1 MANQSI
7 REFCL
12 MHIVQI
18 ANFVTPTS
26 GGQRVALESLAAQ
39 YVDQGNR
46 CTLITPGASA
56 ISRGDGRRNYMS
68 LRGIRVPFSGGYR
81 AIIRKKALQV
91 ALKELQPDI
100 VELSDKTTLSWVPQ
114 WCHEAGIPCVLFSH
128 ERASDVAS
136 ERFPKWLPVS
146 PIFKRWADKIN
157 KHIDVIVCAS
167 QYSAEEYLCIKE
179 RVRIIPLGVNH
190 SVFRHYE
197 ASNIVG
203 ATPTVLFAGRL
214 SYEKRPHIALLV
226 ARELNLR
233 GVKVKFI
240 IAGDGPMRK
249 KLESMAH
256 GLDVKFLGR
265 INERQE
271 LAMLMSSSTVAI
283 SPSPLETFGLSI
295 LEILA
300 CGTPVVVAN
309 SGAGMEIVDSGCGE
323 VAEPTG
329 SAMADAIEKVLS
341 QHTPTIRRH
350 CVSRASQYSWS
361 ASAASMVWLYESL
374 LSQDHQVAA

>member
-1 MANQSI
+1 
-7 REFCL
+7 

-26 GGQRVALESLAAQ
+26 GGQRFALESLAAQ
-39 YVDQGNR
+39 YVDQGNT
-46 CTLITPGASA
+46 CTLITPGASKT
-56 ISRGDGRRNYMS
+56 SRGDGRRNYVS

-81 AIIRKKALQV
+81 AIIRKKALQN

-128 ERASDVAS
+128 ERASDVVS

-146 PIFKRWADKIN
+146 PVFRRWATKID

-167 QYSAEEYLCIKE
+167 QYSAAEYLRVKE
-179 RVRIIPLGVNH
+179 RVRIIPLGVDH
-190 SVFRHYE
+190 GVFRHYDTV
-197 ASNIVG
+197 NQLG

-214 SYEKRPHIALLV
+214 SYEKRPHVALLA
-226 ARELNLR
+226 ARELSLR
-233 GVKVKFI
+233 GVKAKFV

-256 GLDVKFLGR
+256 GLDVTFLGR
-265 INERQE
+265 VNDRQE
-271 LAMLMSSSTVAI
+271 LAMLMSSSSVAI

-309 SGAGMEIVDSGCGE
+309 SGAGMEIVDNGCGE
-323 VAEPTG
+323 VAKPTG

-350 CVSRASQYSWS
+350 CVSRASHYSWS

-374 LSQDHQVAA
+374 LNQHHQLAA